1 MMLRKNLPH
10 TNKTTWAIVQK
21 SISNTVFMVRTE
33 INTGLIRKKILENPE
48 LSQKMRIEAI
58 ERTQMPN
65 EIGMKKVEDLH
76 DQ

>member
-1 MMLRKNLPH
+1 
-10 TNKTTWAIVQK
+10 
-21 SISNTVFMVRTE
+21 MVRTE

>member
-1 MMLRKNLPH
+1 M
-10 TNKTTWAIVQK
+10 I
-21 SISNTVFMVRTE
+21 RTE
-33 INTGLIRKKILENPE
+33 INTGLIRKKISKNPE
-48 LSQKMRIEAI
+48 LFQKMRIEGI